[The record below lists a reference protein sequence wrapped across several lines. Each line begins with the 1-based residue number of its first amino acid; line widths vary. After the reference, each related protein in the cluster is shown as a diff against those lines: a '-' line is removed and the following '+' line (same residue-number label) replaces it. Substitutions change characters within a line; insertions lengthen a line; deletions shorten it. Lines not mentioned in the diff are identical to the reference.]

1 MQALYT
7 AIENRRFGI
16 FESPTGTGKSMSIIC
31 GALTWL
37 RDHEARQVRLGGSL
51 IAAAQGRDQPVQPAG
66 SVAPGVP
73 SGASDAFRGAGGG
86 AGRVVDDRLAASSSS
101 SSSRMETTAA
111 AAADEDNAE
120 PDWVLDFAAKKA
132 GENHERRIREEQE
145 LLLKQTERLAQVK
158 RKLSQSKASVKRLA
172 AGSEKPVSIPTA
184 ATGAA
189 ADSDGDEMDTLSDG
203 EADLILSDY
212 SPDKEQSDASDS
224 DSDSEAGSG
233 KFDARR
239 KKKASAVRDDEDE
252 EVPDVAKIYYCSRTH
267 SQLNQF
273 VQEVRKSPFGETT
286 KVVVLGSRKNLC
298 VNDDVRKLEAVERI
312 NERCDDLRKN
322 ASKSKEA
329 KGCPYLTNDS
339 VSTLRDSILV
349 HTTDIEELVNRGKK
363 MGACAYYASRRAI
376 RAAHLVALPYQML
389 LHHSTREALGINLSN
404 QVVIV
409 DEAHNVMET
418 LNDIY
423 SVTITL
429 AVIRAAQSQ
438 LEQYAEKYNTRL
450 SLSNLR
456 FVNQLLFVMRAMQ
469 RSVTGLP
476 STERAPGASAHLS
489 SKSSASGAAD
499 EHSAVFT
506 INDFA
511 RINNFD
517 NINLFH
523 LQNFC
528 EQSEIAK
535 KLHGFAERFC
545 APATLAS
552 SASMA
557 SEEGETTVLT
567 TSTGREPVFQRNVS
581 ALQYVL
587 RFLMSLANNDSD
599 GRVIVTACRPPTS
612 AEDASAVDARKST
625 LRFVMLNPGVHFRDV
640 VGSARAVILAGG
652 TMQPT
657 DAFANQLLA
666 PPSHPDLL
674 VPVAS
679 ASAASAQPFA
689 SVAAAPTSTSSTPET
704 QVFSCGHIIPVEN
717 LQAVAL
723 AFGPTGEV
731 KFDFSFRFR
740 HDTRVMDELGRAL
753 CDIVAWVPEGV
764 VCFFQSYDYMAK
776 VLDRW
781 RQTEVLQQVQLKKR
795 VFQEPRVA
803 GNVDSVLREYSE
815 CIRAGNGAI
824 LFCVVGGKLS
834 EGINFS
840 DGLGRCVVMV
850 GLPFANMYS
859 TELNEKMRYLNE
871 QAKVRALASSKT
883 NKLPPS
889 FDETA
894 AGEEFYLNLCMRAVN
909 QSIGRAIRHS
919 KDYATILLLDHRFL
933 QPHIQAK
940 LPRWI
945 AESASFTS
953 TEKFRVAAGRVLSFF
968 AKKPAPPVH

>member
-1 MQALYT
+1 MAAHASSMRWMASSSSSSSLSSVAPAIPAKTTQSSDALLVPPTDFPFPFQPYSIQRQLMQALYT

-73 SGASDAFRGAGGG
+73 SGASDAFR
-86 AGRVVDDRLAASSSS
+86 
-101 SSSRMETTAA
+101 
-111 AAADEDNAE
+111 DNAE

-329 KGCPYLTNDS
+329 KGAHHDGCACCPYLTNDS

-679 ASAASAQPFA
+679 AM
-689 SVAAAPTSTSSTPET
+689 
-704 QVFSCGHIIPVEN
+704 FSCGHIIPVEN

-909 QSIGRAIRHS
+909 QSIG
-919 KDYATILLLDHRFL
+919 
-933 QPHIQAK
+933 
-940 LPRWI
+940 
-945 AESASFTS
+945 E
-953 TEKFRVAAGRVLSFF
+953 
-968 AKKPAPPVH
+968 